1 MNQADWEPVSASWSQ
16 PAWSSAPLEHTV
28 HHQNLTN
35 WPSNFQ
41 SAVSTWPVYFWVAL
55 LFLHIPD
62 GALPSNCCTLEQ
74 TILRPMKQ
82 SSPALST
89 RTIDLMPF
97 LAIFENVS
105 GYSLHWKNKN
115 KQNKN
120 LHANDSKNRCMWLF
134 KVITHKYFTTKSTVL
149 RKIQYL
155 NIIFS
160 YILVM

>member
-1 MNQADWEPVSASWSQ
+1 
-16 PAWSSAPLEHTV
+16 
-28 HHQNLTN
+28 
-35 WPSNFQ
+35 
-41 SAVSTWPVYFWVAL
+41 
-55 LFLHIPD
+55 
-62 GALPSNCCTLEQ
+62 
-74 TILRPMKQ
+74 MKQ

-120 LHANDSKNRCMWLF
+120 LHVNDSKKQAHVAFQSEN
-134 KVITHKYFTTKSTVL
+134 TTENTVL
-149 RKIQYL
+149 REVQHL